1 MCLCFNL
8 PCKLN
13 SSEVR
18 FEKGRGRGGGGGNEI
33 ERESGREESL
43 KRQNRGRVF
52 TKIILVRDNI
62 Y

>member
-18 FEKGRGRGGGGGNEI
+18 FEKGGGGGGNEI